1 MKERKERVGP
11 EEIKER
17 DSRNYKGQRER
28 VEVIREQ
35 RERVEVIREQRERER
50 E

>member
-35 RERVEVIREQRERER
+35 REREKESRD
-50 E
+50 